1 MPIIQGWHLWQDLAA
16 EFPDSDWISAT
27 AAMAQYNLRNFDE
40 AQELFED
47 LLESDPHRIDVS
59 PSPASAIRQSR
70 CKGTASSLPGSQT
83 ADTGSC
89 WGLTPQY

>member
-1 MPIIQGWHLWQDLAA
+1 MRQDLAA
-16 EFPDSDWISAT
+16 EFPGSDWISAT

-59 PSPASAIRQSR
+59 PFPASAIRQ
-70 CKGTASSLPGSQT
+70 CKGEIVAAACQPDCRERGLLGTDPTALP
-83 ADTGSC
+83 
-89 WGLTPQY
+89 

>member
-1 MPIIQGWHLWQDLAA
+1 MRQDLAA

-59 PSPASAIRQSR
+59 PSPASAIRQ
-70 CKGTASSLPGSQT
+70 CKDEVWSCCLQCQT
-83 ADTGSC
+83 ADTGSS